1 MTSIVFPNIESI
13 VERVSQIKIDKN
25 SATQSFLNIE
35 NKKRSSLFPWRGQ
48 FSPQLVEYLLAE
60 NTSNDCCILDPFCGG
75 GTTLYEAARKNFT
88 CYGSDVNP
96 AAYIVS
102 SIMNFCEIK
111 STDRLSICREIRNLA
126 SKNISYFEDNS
137 LFNSDAQYIV
147 DFQNELLDFYKE
159 CQSSFENSIILTL
172 CVMLAMGD
180 QDTANPGKFFK
191 SINSVLDTIQM
202 LPYRK
207 KKYTT
212 LLSDARNLELIKDSN
227 IDLILT
233 SPPYINVFNYHQNY
247 RKALEFLGWKPLQ
260 AAVSE
265 IGANRKHRRNRFLT
279 VIQYCMDMCSA
290 FLEMRRVL
298 HEEGKVII
306 VVGRTSC
313 VRGVSFENSLL
324 LVIIALGIA
333 GFAVEKWQERFFT
346 NRFGE
351 RIYEDIFTLQPESNP
366 VSNYLEIAR
375 SVGVWGL
382 QSSIKQATGEIKTD
396 IHSAIASA
404 SQVQVSPNLSV
415 EIPSE
420 WRFSTERVKNTL
432 LTPKVE

>member
-1 MTSIVFPNIESI
+1 MTSILFPNIETI
-13 VERVSQIKIDKN
+13 VERVAQIQIDKN

-35 NKKRSSLFPWRGQ
+35 NKKRNSLFPWRGQ

-60 NTSNDCCILDPFCGG
+60 NSSNDFSMLDPFCGG

-88 CYGSDVNP
+88 CYGTDVNP
-96 AAYIVS
+96 AAYIFS
-102 SIMNFCEIK
+102 SIINFCAIE
-111 STDRLSICREIRNLA
+111 SGHRQSICREIRSLA
-126 SKNISYFEDNS
+126 SKNISYFEEDS
-137 LFNSDAQYIV
+137 LLKFNDQYIV

-159 CQSSFENSIILTL
+159 CQSSFENCIIVTL
-172 CVMLAMGD
+172 CVMLAMGN
-180 QDTANPGKFFK
+180 QDTAEPGKFFK
-191 SINSVLDTIQM
+191 SLNSVLDTIQM

-207 KKYTT
+207 KKYTV
-212 LLSDARNLELIKDSN
+212 LLSDARNIEVIKDST
-227 IDLILT
+227 IDLIVT

-247 RKALEFLGWKPLQ
+247 RKALEFLGWKPLE

-265 IGANRKHRRNRFLT
+265 IGANRKHRGNRFLT

-298 HEEGKVII
+298 NEKGKAII

-333 GFAVEKWQERFFT
+333 GFAVEKWQERFFR

-351 RIYEDIFTLQPESNP
+351 RIYEDILTLKPESSP

-396 IHSAIASA
+396 IDSAIASA
-404 SQVQVSPNLSV
+404 SQVQVSPRLSV
-415 EIPSE
+415 EVPSH
-420 WRFSTERVKNTL
+420 WRLST
-432 LTPKVE
+432 